1 MRISSSRT
9 GSQAAHFARRCP
21 DPSTLLLDEPLSALD
36 DETKDEMV
44 DLLNSVRTKTRVTIL
59 HVTHS
64 LAEARR
70 LADRILVLRDG
81 KIEVQSPEESK

>member
-1 MRISSSRT
+1 MIV
-9 GSQAAHFARRCP
+9 F
-21 DPSTLLLDEPLSALD
+21 EPLSALD

-44 DLLNSVRTKTRVTIL
+44 ELLNSVRKKTKVTIL

-81 KIEVQSPEESK
+81 KVEVQSAEESK